1 LEKAMQTVNIRE
13 LRAQIDRL
21 LDAVEAG
28 EEVVIERR
36 GKPVARLVRIAARRA
51 TVCFPDRRAFR
62 QRIPLNR
69 TSSAELIRALREDE
83 R

>member
-1 LEKAMQTVNIRE
+1 MPTVNIRE
-13 LRAQIDRL
+13 LRAQIGRL

-36 GKPVARLVRIAARRA
+36 GKPIARLVRVTPRQA

-62 QRIPLNR
+62 QRLPASR
-69 TSSAELIRALREDE
+69 TSSAELIRTLRDDE
-83 R
+83 RF